1 VQRETRRRDTVVG
14 IDLIARLIEDARTAL
29 DRVTTIR
36 RAHATATK
44 KTIGN
49 SGQVRD
55 RGANLGSAS
64 TESSRNWPAASR
76 RHRSAL
82 LAERAEPEDHGERRH
97 EDRQRAVKSEAL
109 ANTSLQEQALG
120 VHQRLL
126 RGDPT
131 ASLDASEL
139 ILNPLVARLRAKWP
153 TLDEIYCYDAATE
166 VLVQYLQA
174 PERYD
179 PSKSSVLG
187 WLAMQAHGDLTN
199 DYQSRQKRFERSWTV
214 ESDLPSRPESED
226 PARLEDYLPP
236 TQLDARLEPSRML
249 ATVYLAFPD
258 ERDRQLIWHVID
270 GSRSTD
276 EAAEILGL
284 TNLTGEERTKEVRK
298 NKDRIK
304 TRLRR
309 LNLELQDD

>member
-1 VQRETRRRDTVVG
+1 
-14 IDLIARLIEDARTAL
+14 
-29 DRVTTIR
+29 
-36 RAHATATK
+36 
-44 KTIGN
+44 
-49 SGQVRD
+49 
-55 RGANLGSAS
+55 
-64 TESSRNWPAASR
+64 
-76 RHRSAL
+76 
-82 LAERAEPEDHGERRH
+82 LAD
-97 EDRQRAVKSEAL
+97 
-109 ANTSLQEQALG
+109 TSLQDRALE

-126 RGDPT
+126 SGDPT

-139 ILNPLVARLRAKWP
+139 ILGPLVARLRAKWP

-166 VLVQYLQA
+166 VLVQYLKA

-179 PSKSSVLG
+179 PSKSSVIG

-199 DYQSRQKRFERSWTV
+199 DYQSKQKRFEKSWVV
-214 ESDLPSRPESED
+214 ESDLPARPESED
-226 PARLEDYLPP
+226 PAKLEDLLPT
-236 TQLDARLEPSRML
+236 TQLGARLGPSRIL
-249 ATVYLAFPD
+249 ANVYEAFPD

-284 TNLTGEERTKEVRK
+284 THLTGEERTKEVRK

-309 LNLELQDD
+309 LNLEVDDD